1 MFPIYAVEGTSHMSY
16 MTGDPPKAVAKRD
29 LKPDIEESEAHK
41 IFGTEIG
48 KFVDAILNEKT
59 YSENTSAEVLSGL
72 VEGFLMEGSYQS
84 KKPCYGHEELN
95 PTDDP
100 TCQHGNPWSQQFS

>member
-1 MFPIYAVEGTSHMSY
+1 MSY
-16 MTGDPPKAVAKRD
+16 MTGEPPKAVEKRD
-29 LKPDIEESEAHK
+29 LKPAIEEKEAHR

-48 KFVDAILNEKT
+48 KFVDSILEGKT
-59 YSENTSAEVLSGL
+59 YSENTSGDVLSGL

-100 TCQHGNPWSQQFS
+100 TCQHGNPWSQQFT